1 MFRAARLQSANG
13 LFDGKDVS
21 MSATFEQNAEFLA
34 LAAREARDETRRL
47 LSRLEIVIAGL
58 SAKDPAAGLELR
70 RSTVEFLAAAGDG
83 QARRGETYLSVV
95 GRPPSE
101 RASEIE
107 PMIVEMLEGEP
118 GGMHVDA
125 IFELLT
131 EMGFEITKGNLSV
144 KLHRMLKAGR
154 LVSTA
159 RGFYALSTM
168 ERARRQ
174 AV

>member
-1 MFRAARLQSANG
+1 
-13 LFDGKDVS
+13 

-34 LAAREARDETRRL
+34 VAAREAREEARRL
-47 LSRLEIVIAGL
+47 LARLEILIAGL
-58 SAKDPAAGLELR
+58 SAKDPASGLDLR
-70 RSTVEFLAAAGDG
+70 RSAVEFLASAGDS
-83 QARRGETYLSVV
+83 QARRGDTHLSVV
-95 GRPPSE
+95 ARAPSD
-101 RASEIE
+101 RSSEME
-107 PMIVEMLEGEP
+107 PMLIEMLEGEP

-131 EMGFEITKGNLSV
+131 EMGFEVTKGNLSV
-144 KLHRMLKAGR
+144 KLHRMIKAGR

-174 AV
+174 AG

>member
-1 MFRAARLQSANG
+1 MVEAR
-13 LFDGKDVS
+13 
-21 MSATFEQNAEFLA
+21 MSAGFEQNAEFLA

-47 LSRLEIVIAGL
+47 LARIEIVISGL
-58 SAKDPAAGLELR
+58 AAKDPAAGLDLR
-70 RSTVEFLAAAGDG
+70 RSAVEFLAAAGDG
-83 QARRGETYLSVV
+83 VARRGDAFLSVV
-95 GRPPSE
+95 GRPQSE

-107 PMIVEMLEGEP
+107 PMIVEMLESEA

-125 IFELLT
+125 VFEMLT

-154 LVSTA
+154 LISTA

-174 AV
+174 AG

>member
-1 MFRAARLQSANG
+1 
-13 LFDGKDVS
+13 
-21 MSATFEQNAEFLA
+21 MSSFEQNAEFLA

-47 LSRLEIVIAGL
+47 LARLEIVISGL
-58 SAKDPAAGLELR
+58 AAKDPATGMELR
-70 RSTVEFLAAAGDG
+70 RSAVEFLAAAGDV
-83 QARRGETYLSVV
+83 QARRTDSHLSVV
-95 GRPPSE
+95 GRDRSGE
-101 RASEIE
+101 VE
-107 PMIVEMLEGEP
+107 PMIVELLEGEA

-125 IFELLT
+125 VFELLC

-144 KLHRMLKAGR
+144 KLHRMIKSGR

-174 AV
+174 AG

>member
-1 MFRAARLQSANG
+1 
-13 LFDGKDVS
+13 
-21 MSATFEQNAEFLA
+21 MSGGFEQNSEFLA

-47 LSRLEIVIAGL
+47 LAKIEIVISGL
-58 SAKDPAAGLELR
+58 SAKDPAAGLDLR
-70 RSTVEFLAAAGDG
+70 RSTVEFLAGAGEVAG
-83 QARRGETYLSVV
+83 RRGEAFLSVV
-95 GRPPSE
+95 GRPSD

-107 PMIVEMLEGEP
+107 PMIVEMLEGEA
-118 GGMHVDA
+118 GGLHVDS

-168 ERARRQ
+168 ERARRH
-174 AV
+174 AG

>member
-1 MFRAARLQSANG
+1 
-13 LFDGKDVS
+13 
-21 MSATFEQNAEFLA
+21 MSGSFEQNSEFLA
-34 LAAREARDETRRL
+34 LAAREAREETRRL
-47 LSRLEIVIAGL
+47 LAKIEIVISGL
-58 SAKDPAAGLELR
+58 AAKDPAAGLDLR
-70 RSTVEFLAAAGDG
+70 RSAVEFLAAAGEAT
-83 QARRGETYLSVV
+83 ARRGDGFLSVV
-95 GRPPSE
+95 GKPSD

-118 GGMHVDA
+118 GGLHVDA
-125 IFELLT
+125 VFELLT

-159 RGFYALSTM
+159 RGYYALSTM

-174 AV
+174 AG

>member
-1 MFRAARLQSANG
+1 MGAG
-13 LFDGKDVS
+13 
-21 MSATFEQNAEFLA
+21 FEQNAEFLA

-47 LSRLEIVIAGL
+47 LARLEIVIAGL
-58 SAKDPAAGLELR
+58 AAKDPAAGLDLR
-70 RSTVEFLAAAGDG
+70 RSAVEFLAAAGDG
-83 QARRGETYLSVV
+83 ARRGESFLSVV
-95 GRPPSE
+95 GRPQSE
-101 RASEIE
+101 RAGEIE
-107 PMIVEMLEGEP
+107 PMIVEMLEGET
-118 GGMHVDA
+118 GGLHVDA

-131 EMGFEITKGNLSV
+131 ETGFEITKGNLSV

-174 AV
+174 AG

>member
-1 MFRAARLQSANG
+1 
-13 LFDGKDVS
+13 
-21 MSATFEQNAEFLA
+21 MSAGFEQNAEFLA
-34 LAAREARDETRRL
+34 LAAREARDEIRRL
-47 LSRLEIVIAGL
+47 LARVEIVIAGL
-58 SAKDPAAGLELR
+58 AAKDPAAGLDLR
-70 RSTVEFLAAAGDG
+70 RSVVEFLAAAGDG
-83 QARRGETYLSVV
+83 PTRRGDSFLSVV
-95 GRPPSE
+95 GRASNE

-107 PMIVEMLEGEP
+107 PMIVEMLEGEA
-118 GGMHVDA
+118 GGLHVDS

-174 AV
+174 AR

>member
-1 MFRAARLQSANG
+1 MGAG
-13 LFDGKDVS
+13 
-21 MSATFEQNAEFLA
+21 FEQNAEFLA

-47 LSRLEIVIAGL
+47 LARLEIVIAGL
-58 SAKDPAAGLELR
+58 AAKDPAAGLDLR
-70 RSTVEFLAAAGDG
+70 RSAVEFLAAAGDG
-83 QARRGETYLSVV
+83 VRRGESFLSVV
-95 GRPPSE
+95 GRPQNE
-101 RASEIE
+101 RASEVE
-107 PMIVEMLEGEP
+107 PMIVEMLEGEA
-118 GGMHVDA
+118 GGLHVDA

-131 EMGFEITKGNLSV
+131 ETGFEITKGNLSV

-174 AV
+174 AG